1 MIRGQEIGSGRP
13 KTGFTVLELMVAISV
28 LLVATLTAL
37 SSQVTSMNLMNTS
50 RETNTAIS
58 DLQAAMEQL
67 LLVPALELPEHE
79 DFGHERIITAFDDLH
94 LAGERIVVTY
104 PGYDGATVPDPLPIV
119 LTLNWNDY
127 AGRPRDLSLRSM
139 KVQ

>member
-1 MIRGQEIGSGRP
+1 MAERRQA
-13 KTGFTVLELMVAISV
+13 GFTVLELMVAISV

-37 SSQVTSMNLMNTS
+37 SSQVTSMNLMRTS
-50 RETNTAIS
+50 RETNTAMS

-67 LLVPALELPEHE
+67 LLVPAADLPEHG
-79 DFGHERIITAFDDLH
+79 DFGEGLSITAFDGLH

-119 LTLNWNDY
+119 LTLGWNDY
-127 AGRPRDLSLRSM
+127 AGRPRDLTLRSM